1 MRSTDIVLAFWDGV
15 WNAHDTDAVD
25 RFAVDDLLIVSG
37 GHENALTSPSGKSVR
52 KP

>member
-37 GHENALTSPSGKSVR
+37 GHETR
-52 KP
+52 